1 MTTKRTVS
9 HAHTIAHAH
18 ATKSSTTEDAPE
30 VAAPTATAA
39 PGGQAAPPATSAP
52 AAQPA
57 SPGGGN
63 LYLAPPPANALI
75 PQPPKDFVPDAETS
89 YRGLS
94 PSSSELI
101 ALPRAVSNL
110 QGFSDYAQIIGAT
123 APPYEEVLQFFEV
136 VSQWSA
142 MRTAS
147 SAWDAYCREQEGM
160 GWATMRALMDRLRP
174 AFLLAARTNPSVLK
188 KYSGL
193 AMFLGARAASASKA
207 VATRKANKE
216 RKAKGEPPTHG
227 KAGKAKQR
235 AAAKAALAAQLQA
248 PVTQAAPAAS
258 AVPSTPSLSR

>member
-1 MTTKRTVS
+1 V
-9 HAHTIAHAH
+9 
-18 ATKSSTTEDAPE
+18 
-30 VAAPTATAA
+30 
-39 PGGQAAPPATSAP
+39 P

-57 SPGGGN
+57 PTDGGN

-147 SAWDAYCREQEGM
+147 TAWDAYCREQEGM

-174 AFLLAARTNPSVLK
+174 AFLLAAKTNRSVMT

-193 AMFLGARAASASKA
+193 ATFLGARSASASKA
-207 VATRKANKE
+207 AATKKANKE
-216 RKAKGEPPTHG
+216 SKAKGEPQTHG
-227 KAGKAKQR
+227 KVGKASKR
-235 AAAKAALAAQLQA
+235 AAEKAALAAQLQA
-248 PVTQAAPAAS
+248 AAAAPGPAPSAPVAPTAS
-258 AVPSTPSLSR
+258 ASPATSSPLAVNGVNGVANGAAH